1 MNLKAYRQKL
11 CYNESPCKYFSKFL
25 QDYDYI
31 SPYSV
36 WMRENTD
43 QNNSEYGHFSRS
55 DLIRIF
61 MLNVKANED
70 KEIEFL
76 NSVKFKMSIGKIMSV
91 HYILYIHT
99 SIHLCLSTIA
109 FLYLNKNR
117 CYFFI
122 HHANIWEC
130 EIPSSPL
137 ALLYLFLY
145 S

>member
-11 CYNESPCKYFSKFL
+11 SYNESPCKYFSKFL
-25 QDYDYI
+25 QDYDY
-31 SPYSV
+31 
-36 WMRENTD
+36 TD

-55 DLIRIF
+55 DVIRIF
-61 MLNVKANED
+61 MLNVKANEY

-122 HHANIWEC
+122 HHANI
-130 EIPSSPL
+130 
-137 ALLYLFLY
+137 
-145 S
+145 